1 MEVSLII
8 KKEYRFQGKKIKETQ
23 EFHPLKREVLP
34 EMLTRAKVVEST
46 CVGKV

>member
-8 KKEYRFQGKKIKETQ
+8 KKEYRFQGKKIKEAQ

-34 EMLTRAKVVEST
+34 EMLLLVKVAEST
-46 CVGKV
+46 SVEKV